1 MPSGQL
7 ISGKNGK
14 SYKMHSANKWLLTL
28 LSGALACGVVIVLNG
43 AL

>member
-1 MPSGQL
+1 MPSRQL

-14 SYKMHSANKWLLTL
+14 SYKTHGAIKWLLTL

-43 AL
+43 GL